1 MAKHTLV
8 YFNFDFWRAEAPRLI
23 LHVGGIAFE
32 DKRFGDREEF
42 AALKSKGA
50 FPFGSVPVLHIEE
63 SDITTTI
70 AQSPAIMRYAGKLCG
85 MYPEDPVAAALVDQV
100 SDTIVCLARG
110 RCGCRAC
117 TGPAVGRARPTT
129 FSGFFAS
136 AMACSQR
143 SLLLLLA
150 PGDRRCERRHGKG
163 DGCW

>member
-1 MAKHTLV
+1 MVFLGTCCGV
-8 YFNFDFWRAEAPRLI
+8 
-23 LHVGGIAFE
+23 AFE

-85 MYPEDPVAAALVDQV
+85 MYPDDPVAAALVDQV

-110 RCGCRAC
+110 RCRCRAC
-117 TGPAVGRARPTT
+117 TT
-129 FSGFFAS
+129 SSAS
-136 AMACSQR
+136 AR
-143 SLLLLLA
+143 SA
-150 PGDRRCERRHGKG
+150 STRSANRSASSPSAISFSAATAAA
-163 DGCW
+163 